1 MVELTSSAPKH
12 KRKYVLACDP
22 HATSTLVDIPTARC
36 LICAFKKNCAGH
48 DRVDRELHRDSQNYT
63 IFFPDEVSELKNFPV
78 STGLH
83 SRSSS

>member
-36 LICAFKKNCAGH
+36 LICATCKIDYSLLH
-48 DRVDRELHRDSQNYT
+48 DT
-63 IFFPDEVSELKNFPV
+63 MDE
-78 STGLH
+78 
-83 SRSSS
+83 SSPLGGEKGDGWWVTLYSSG